1 MVELAPYSDFGEF
14 IFKLFNKV
22 FEGKTQTDIAKTLG
36 TYQSVI
42 SKWYKGE
49 RLPTPDF
56 VKKIKDITG
65 VDISD
70 DVANANISRKKKRGT
85 ILITST
91 HKKPLIDENKLMD
104 SIRQSSFRPRIE
116 LSAIAGK
123 PAEYTDDTFDLQPI
137 IPLLPN
143 YDFTIKVNGDSMM
156 PEYQSGDEVACLKV
170 EKGEFTQWGRVFV
183 INSSQGAFIKRLYRG
198 TYGYR
203 CVSDN
208 PKYPEFEIPEEE
220 VYSISLVVGLLRI
233 Y

>member
-1 MVELAPYSDFGEF
+1 MEETSPYSEFGEY
-14 IFKLFNKV
+14 IFKLFNRV
-22 FEGKTQTDIAKTLG
+22 FEGKNQTEIADILG

-42 SKWYKGE
+42 SKWYRGD
-49 RLPTPDF
+49 RLPTNEF
-56 VKKIKDITG
+56 VKKIKDVTG
-65 VDISD
+65 EDISGE
-70 DVANANISRKKKRGT
+70 VIEASRKKRKLKAMT
-85 ILITST
+85 VSVT
-91 HKKPLIDENKLMD
+91 HKKPLFDESKLMD
-104 SIRQSSFRPRIE
+104 SIRQSSLRPRIE

-123 PAEYTDDTFDLQPI
+123 PAEYTDDTFELQPVV
-137 IPLLPN
+137 PLLPA